1 MTEKDLSSLNH
12 PGLEVL
18 IGTARD
24 VDVDAKTVHLQDGSN
39 CSYDKLCICTGAVP
53 KVRILYTVSHKVRHH
68 TSSPHAFSSKT
79 ADHAISSITCDRLCS
94 PVPTVC
100 CEAQWIYC
108 APERRHAAGCKSE
121 DIAQAIADSPHVLVL
136 RDRDTVDSL
145 AQRLQHARRI
155 AVVGNGGIAMELAF
169 TLRGVD
175 VSYLQHL
182 FTLSKPNFILLG
194 DCVCMTQC
202 IHCHPWKGKRSRR
215 TTKHFKPVSEAGVV
229 LTQQV

>member
-1 MTEKDLSSLNH
+1 
-12 PGLEVL
+12 
-18 IGTARD
+18 
-24 VDVDAKTVHLQDGSN
+24 
-39 CSYDKLCICTGAVP
+39 
-53 KVRILYTVSHKVRHH
+53 
-68 TSSPHAFSSKT
+68 
-79 ADHAISSITCDRLCS
+79 
-94 PVPTVC
+94 VPTVC
-100 CEAQWIYC
+100 CEAQRVYC

-182 FTLSKPNFILLG
+182 FTLSKPNFIMLG
-194 DCVCMTQC
+194 DCVCMTQFNVSPERQE
-202 IHCHPWKGKRSRR
+202 IER
-215 TTKHFKPVSEAGVV
+215 TTKHFKPVSEACVV